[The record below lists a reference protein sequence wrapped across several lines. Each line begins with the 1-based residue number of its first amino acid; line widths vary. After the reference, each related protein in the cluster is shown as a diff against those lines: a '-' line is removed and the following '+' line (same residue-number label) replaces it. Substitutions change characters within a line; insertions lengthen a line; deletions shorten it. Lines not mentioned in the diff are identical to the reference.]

1 MDVAATPVRYL
12 VRVWLPDRP
21 GALGQVASRIGTVR
35 GDVIGIEILERGA
48 GRVIDEIVVELPSAA
63 LVPLLVKEINEVD
76 GVDVEEVRAAED
88 GAVDPW
94 LDALESAARLV
105 GSKSADDVIATL
117 CSLAHRAAGSV
128 WSVVVHLDTGE
139 VLTSEGQPPNPAWID
154 AFIAGSRLAARS
166 GTVPAEAGDVTW
178 VPLPARNLALILG
191 REGTAFRA
199 KERRQ
204 AAALARIADAWLG
217 ALFRERRLQSQLAH
231 PSNAA

>member
-21 GALGQVASRIGTVR
+21 GALGQVASRIGAAK
-35 GDVIGIEILERGA
+35 GDVVGIEILERGA
-48 GRVIDEIVVELPSAA
+48 GRVIDEIVVELASPA
-63 LVPLLVKEINEVD
+63 LVELLVREINEVD
-76 GVDVEEVRAAED
+76 GVDVEEVRAAD
-88 GAVDPW
+88 DAALDPW

-105 GSKSADDVIATL
+105 GFKSGDEVIATL
-117 CSLAHRAAGSV
+117 CSLAHRAAGAV
-128 WSVVVHLDTGE
+128 WSVVVHLETGE
-139 VLTSEGQPPNPAWID
+139 IITAEGQAPKAAWIE
-154 AFIAGSRLAARS
+154 AFIAGSRHAARS
-166 GTVPAEAGDVTW
+166 GEVLTDAKDVTW

-217 ALFRERRLQSQLAH
+217 ALFRERRLQCRLAH
-231 PSNAA
+231 PCNAR